1 MAKSKKSETV
11 KVEDT
16 PVKGKGKKGKA
27 TAPKVE
33 VVNGDFKS
41 KHAELPQREVVWS
54 ERRVAIITARREL
67 KAVSPE
73 TAVTAGVIAA
83 RAGIENVKYVKVAC
97 DCYRERELH
106 HNAYVKGVR
115 LAGQRELV
123 YYLLPRGKTCT
134 MTPPVKKGEE
144 GTEE

>member
-1 MAKSKKSETV
+1 MAKSKKSESV
-11 KVEDT
+11 KAEDT
-16 PVKGKGKKGKA
+16 PVKGKGKK
-27 TAPKVE
+27 PKVE

-54 ERRVAIITARREL
+54 DRRVAIITAMREL

-97 DCYRERELH
+97 DCYRQQELH

-134 MTPPVKKGEE
+134 MTPPVKKGE
-144 GTEE
+144 GDSEE